1 VHRLAPALLLVTL
14 TQPLAD
20 AQQAPPGDCEV
31 RTWRDGFTNDRHTS
45 LTLMLRGPKGQLPVN
60 LVVTAIH
67 QSRAPRG
74 KPADVRLDFTMPLF
88 VGQVDFKRPNLKFTV
103 DRGLDTQRFEE
114 ASLEGTGA
122 LPSIDHVILP
132 YDLASLKTLAGA
144 STIDGRLFGI
154 DFVLTARQVRAIQD
168 FYRSESR

>member
-1 VHRLAPALLLVTL
+1 MKLPLALLLATL
-14 TQPLAD
+14 SQPLAE
-20 AQQAPPGDCEV
+20 AQKPPPGDCEV

-60 LVVTAIH
+60 LVVTVIH
-67 QSRAPRG
+67 PSRAPRG

-88 VGQVDFKRPNLKFTV
+88 VGQFDFKRPNLKFVV
-103 DRGLDTQRFEE
+103 DRGLDTQKVEE
-114 ASLEGTGA
+114 ANIEGTGA
-122 LPSIDHVILP
+122 LPPIDQIIVP

-144 STIDGRLFGI
+144 SSLDGRLLGI
-154 DFVLTARQVRAIQD
+154 DFVLTPRQVRAIQD